1 MGALTRA
8 GFAVAYVACL
18 VIASPF
24 LWRMLTAYIFSPW
37 RSDAWVELLPRLN
50 APGLPSA
57 GMYVHWCAGFAV
69 MVLGFIQPLTPVR
82 KRWPAVHRASGHA
95 YCLAALLTSCGGL
108 VFIWTSP
115 KLCVGGWNMNVAFSA
130 YGLLLAMLAVGTWVH
145 GRARRFERHRNWAI
159 RLWGQGMASLL
170 YRLYYIGLAAGGYA
184 LSSEKDF
191 HRPLDSALDWWF
203 FLPNLLVA
211 EGVIVLL
218 GPHRPALAAKDG
230 ALALLDD
237 SAAESDGRDQRQ
249 PEASARVDADVEGD
263 AEREEV
269 EGSARTLGAG
279 RVALTATH
287 TLTAV

>member
-170 YRLYYIGLAAGGYA
+170 YRYARRAKHVARTRRLLRLAWRCPSRPCRLYYIGLAAGGYA

-191 HRPLDSALDWWF
+191 HRPLDSALDW
-203 FLPNLLVA
+203 
-211 EGVIVLL
+211 
-218 GPHRPALAAKDG
+218 
-230 ALALLDD
+230 
-237 SAAESDGRDQRQ
+237 
-249 PEASARVDADVEGD
+249 
-263 AEREEV
+263 
-269 EGSARTLGAG
+269 
-279 RVALTATH
+279 
-287 TLTAV
+287 